1 MSIVNAL
8 NVSVAGMSAQAN
20 ALTAIGSNI
29 ANSATVG
36 YKNAGTQFEAMLDQ
50 SPSAVLASGAV
61 QTDVRYGAAS
71 QGVLSQTQSPT
82 DLAVNGNGFFAVS
95 YQGQGTHLTRAG
107 NFLADAS
114 GNLVNAA
121 GYQLMGY
128 ASGSSTLS
136 PINVAGSTSVTVGS
150 DGTLTQIAADGTA
163 TATYKIP
170 LANVTSTNN
179 LTTQD
184 GNVYDVSATSGA
196 MTLSA
201 PGENGAGSLNSNSL
215 EQSTV
220 DLGTELTNMIVT
232 QRSYEANSKA
242 LQTSSDL
249 IGILKNLSTS

>member
-20 ALTAIGSNI
+20 ALTATGSNI
-29 ANSATVG
+29 ANSTTVG
-36 YKNAGTQFEAMLDQ
+36 YKNAGTQFEAMLDR

-61 QTDVRYGAAS
+61 QTDVRYGIAS
-71 QGVLSQTQSPT
+71 QGVLQQTQSST

-107 NFLADAS
+107 NFVADAS

-128 ASGSSTLS
+128 AAGSSTLS
-136 PINVAGSTSVTVGS
+136 PVNVAGSAAVRIGG
-150 DGTLTQIAADGTA
+150 DGTLTQIASDGTA
-163 TATYKIP
+163 AATYNIP
-170 LANVTSTNN
+170 LANVISTNN
-179 LTTQD
+179 LTTKD
-184 GNVYDVSATSGA
+184 GDVYDVSATSGA
-196 MTLSA
+196 MTLSS
-201 PGENGAGSLNSNSL
+201 PGDNGTGSIRSNYL